1 MKNSIFKGLSS
12 LVLMGVVLSS
22 IGLGVAKAQVG
33 SFKITDSRGRQ
44 ITLYKE
50 SHALV
55 IWAGDYQHWDKLN
68 NIEDEAKEV
77 VSALEQQGFEVTVV
91 ANPTGQT
98 LKRAMETF
106 IANYGYLSD
115 NRLVIFFSG
124 HGYTRKK
131 TKGYLVPVDAPDPAS
146 NSQNQQDFLKVA
158 LDMEQLESW
167 ARQMEA
173 KHVLF
178 VFDSCFSG
186 TIFKQR
192 SGSEKLPYIQS
203 VMNKP
208 VRQFLTAGDA
218 DQRVPAKSVF
228 TPLFIRALE
237 GAADYT
243 KDGYVTGSELGLYLK
258 QNLSQYT
265 KNQTP
270 QFGTIR
276 DPDLDQGDI
285 VFRDLN
291 ASPLVATNSSR
302 PTVNLSPVETNSNR
316 SQPSPNPVTT
326 PQPQP
331 SPSPQL
337 TAKAFYDSGNSK
349 YDLKDYSGAIADFNQ
364 AIKLNPDLAE
374 AYNNRGQSKNNSG
387 DYRGAIADYNQAIKL
402 KPDYAEAYYNLGNS
416 KYYLKSLNA
425 LQEGIAAY
433 NQAIKLKPDYAEAY
447 NHRGLSL
454 YSLFEDHQRAIA
466 DYNQAIK
473 LKPDYAEAYYNRGS
487 SKNHFTVRDYQ
498 GAIADFNQAI
508 KLKPDYSKAY
518 YGRGESKNDLKDYQ
532 GAIADYNQVIKIE
545 PDYSKAYFGRGLAK
559 EKLKDYRGA
568 IADYDQVIKIEPDD
582 GYAYYHRGF
591 SKAMLKDY
599 QGAIADYTES
609 IRFKRSPFYFS
620 YTERGIAKANLGDH
634 QEAIADYNQ
643 AIKLNP
649 DYAEA
654 YYNRGN
660 SKDDLKD
667 YQGAIADYNQAIKL
681 KPDYANAYYNR
692 GLSYKFLND
701 NQNAINDFRQAAK
714 LYQQQNNQEWYQN
727 SLDKLKELGDSN

>member
-1 MKNSIFKGLSS
+1 MKNSIFNGLSS
-12 LVLMGVVLSS
+12 LVLMGFALSS
-22 IGLGVAKAQVG
+22 IGLEVAKAQVG
-33 SFKITDSRGRQ
+33 SLKITDSSGREV
-44 ITLYKE
+44 TLYKE

-77 VSALEQQGFEVTVV
+77 VSALERQGFEVTVV
-91 ANPTGQT
+91 ANPTGQK
-98 LKRAMETF
+98 LKQAMQTF
-106 IANYGYLSD
+106 IDNYGYKSD
-115 NRLVIFFSG
+115 NRLLIFFSG

-158 LDMEQLESW
+158 LDMEQVESW
-167 ARQMEA
+167 ARQIEA

-237 GAADYT
+237 GEADYT

-285 VFRDLN
+285 VFRDLS

-302 PTVNLSPVETNSNR
+302 LTVNPSPVETNLNR
-316 SQPSPNPVTT
+316 SQPSPTPVTT
-326 PQPQP
+326 PQSQP

-337 TAKAFYDSGNSK
+337 TATAFYDSGNSK
-349 YDLKDYSGAIADFNQ
+349 YN
-364 AIKLNPDLAE
+364 
-374 AYNNRGQSKNNSG
+374 
-387 DYRGAIADYNQAIKL
+387 
-402 KPDYAEAYYNLGNS
+402 
-416 KYYLKSLNA
+416 
-425 LQEGIAAY
+425 
-433 NQAIKLKPDYAEAY
+433 
-447 NHRGLSL
+447 
-454 YSLFEDHQRAIA
+454 
-466 DYNQAIK
+466 
-473 LKPDYAEAYYNRGS
+473 
-487 SKNHFTVRDYQ
+487 
-498 GAIADFNQAI
+498 
-508 KLKPDYSKAY
+508 
-518 YGRGESKNDLKDYQ
+518 LKDYQ
-532 GAIADYNQVIKIE
+532 GAIADYNQSIALK
-545 PDYSKAYFGRGLAK
+545 PAFADAYYGRGSSKHLL
-559 EKLKDYRGA
+559 EDYEGA
-568 IADYDQVIKIEPDD
+568 IADYNQSIALKPAFAD
-582 GYAYYHRGF
+582 AYYGRGN
-591 SKAMLKDY
+591 SKNNLGDYQGAISDYDQAITLKPAFADAYLSRGIAKNNLGDY
-599 QGAIADYTES
+599 QGAIADYNQFIALKPAFADAYYGRGNSKNNVGDYQGAISDHDQAITLKPAFADAYLS
-609 IRFKRSPFYFS
+609 
-620 YTERGIAKANLGDH
+620 RGIAKKNLG
-634 QEAIADYNQ
+634 
-643 AIKLNP
+643 
-649 DYAEA
+649 
-654 YYNRGN
+654 
-660 SKDDLKD
+660 D

-681 KPDYANAYYNR
+681 NPDRANAYYNR
-692 GLSYKFLND
+692 GSFYKELND

-714 LYQQQNNQEWYQN
+714 LYQKQNNQEWYQY
-727 SLDKLKELGDSN
+727 SLDNLKELGVSN